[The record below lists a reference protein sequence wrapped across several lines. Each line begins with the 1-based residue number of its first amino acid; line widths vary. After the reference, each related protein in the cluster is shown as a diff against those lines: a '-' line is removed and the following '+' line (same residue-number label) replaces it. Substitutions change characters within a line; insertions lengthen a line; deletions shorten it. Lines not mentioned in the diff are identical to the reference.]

1 MLSNAAPFVLLATAS
16 GHGAL
21 TWPTPRTHH
30 LMKYGGYCDLPMGIP
45 GTGIHTPSLGG
56 KEPVEVTC
64 SWYSEGCLIGCG
76 ECNTHCGVVGAALKR
91 CCNTTLEPTLDSS
104 LRTYQ
109 DLAGRW
115 DIGMKYNPW
124 RAPGFAPVMDP
135 CGVVSGGQN
144 HAPYYHPTIPND
156 MKGTELPEL
165 DPADVPKQQ
174 WIRGSE
180 QDVAWNMIA
189 NHGGGYAYRLCPK
202 SGKLTEACFQKHHLK
217 FVGNTSWIQ
226 WGEDMSN
233 RTAFEASRTSLGTF
247 PADSQWTRNPI
258 APCWGD
264 VGGAST
270 PFQFPEINQCKR
282 TQFPAIL
289 QDVVPAR
296 PPYFPLP
303 GLYGYGVGSIG
314 RAIAWD
320 YFTDRFKF
328 HIVDK
333 VHVPEELPA
342 GEYVLSWR
350 WDVEQSP
357 QVWANCADITI
368 VDPEGEVIV

>member
-1 MLSNAAPFVLLATAS
+1 MEHDCEPWRWLCLSTLPEVGEAHRSLLPEAPSEVRGQHLL
-16 GHGAL
+16 
-21 TWPTPRTHH
+21 
-30 LMKYGGYCDLPMGIP
+30 D
-45 GTGIHTPSLGG
+45 
-56 KEPVEVTC
+56 PVE
-64 SWYSEGCLIGCG
+64 
-76 ECNTHCGVVGAALKR
+76 R
-91 CCNTTLEPTLDSS
+91 
-104 LRTYQ
+104 RQ
-109 DLAGRW
+109 
-115 DIGMKYNPW
+115 
-124 RAPGFAPVMDP
+124 
-135 CGVVSGGQN
+135 
-144 HAPYYHPTIPND
+144 
-156 MKGTELPEL
+156 
-165 DPADVPKQQ
+165 
-174 WIRGSE
+174 E
-180 QDVAWNMIA
+180 QP
-189 NHGGGYAYRLCPK
+189 H
-202 SGKLTEACFQKHHLK
+202 S
-217 FVGNTSWIQ
+217 IQ
-226 WGEDMSN
+226 
-233 RTAFEASRTSLGTF
+233 ASRTSLGTF